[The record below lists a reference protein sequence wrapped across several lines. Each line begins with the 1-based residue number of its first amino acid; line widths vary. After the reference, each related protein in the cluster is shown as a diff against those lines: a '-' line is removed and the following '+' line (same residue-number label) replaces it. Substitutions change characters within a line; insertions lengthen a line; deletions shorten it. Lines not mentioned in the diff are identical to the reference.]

1 MSRELL
7 LNNIIYEGMYI
18 NITARNIMEE
28 SMRNNISKIKKSKKN
43 EDYDYYHIHIDR
55 FFSSKDF
62 DTNLII
68 EKNND
73 ISERDIVN
81 ALVFFSNHTD
91 EMEKIAQTALY
102 NHYIVNVSK
111 EKPKARKWLCKVM
124 KQSDAK
130 YVVDTL
136 DSHDFKE
143 LYLAYLHSLYI
154 DDNGVMGMMLYTN
167 WDTPVVVGFYD
178 VENRSLMD
186 NHDYPYLYLI
196 NSYSH
201 KN

>member
-1 MSRELL
+1 MIKQLILE
-7 LNNIIYEGMYI
+7 NTIFDGMYV
-18 NITARNIMEE
+18 NITSRNIMEA
-28 SMRNNISKIKKSKKN
+28 STRSNMSKNKKVKRND
-43 EDYDYYHIHIDR
+43 EYDYYHIHIDK

-124 KQSDAK
+124 KQSD
-130 YVVDTL
+130 TL